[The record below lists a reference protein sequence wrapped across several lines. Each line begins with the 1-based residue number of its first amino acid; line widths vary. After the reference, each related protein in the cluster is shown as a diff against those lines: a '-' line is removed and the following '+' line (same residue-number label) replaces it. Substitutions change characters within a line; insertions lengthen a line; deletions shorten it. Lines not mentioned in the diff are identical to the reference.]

1 MPDYYENFL
10 VYPGERYSVFFHA
23 ETNESSKVYDYY
35 KECDDVTRASLLCL
49 VKRIAD
55 IGHIYDETKF
65 RIEDRQHKIYCFKPK
80 KERFF
85 CFFFTGQ
92 KIIIT
97 SGYTKQRQKLDRKE
111 LRKAVQIREEYLL
124 GEIGNA

>member
-1 MPDYYENFL
+1 MHSYYENFF
-10 VYPGERYSVFFHA
+10 VYSGERYSVFFHA
-23 ETNESSKVYDYY
+23 EDSDSSKVFDYY
-35 KECDDVTRASLLCL
+35 QECDDVTRASLLYL

-65 RIEDRQHKIYCFKPK
+65 RIEDKQHKIYCFKPR

-97 SGYTKQRQKLDRKE
+97 SGHTKKKQKLDRNE
-111 LRKAVQIREEYLL
+111 LRKAV
-124 GEIGNA
+124 EIQGAYQ

>member
-1 MPDYYENFL
+1 MSSYYDNFL
-10 VYPGERYSVFFHA
+10 IYSGERYSVFFHA
-23 ETNESSKVYDYY
+23 EANHSSEVFDYY
-35 KECDDVTRASLLCL
+35 NHCDDVTRASLLYL

-55 IGHIYDETKF
+55 FGHIYDETKF
-65 RIEDRQHKIYCFKPK
+65 RIEDKQHKIYCFKPK

-97 SGYTKQRQKLDRKE
+97 SGYTKKKQKLDRSE
-111 LRKAVQIREEYLL
+111 LTKVVKIRELYI
-124 GEIGNA
+124 GE

>member
-1 MPDYYENFL
+1 MPSYYEDFL
-10 VYPGERYSVFFHA
+10 VYSGERYSIFLHA
-23 ETNESSKVYDYY
+23 EAGDSSKVFDYY
-35 KECDDVTRASLLCL
+35 KECDDVTRASLLYL

-65 RIEDRQHKIYCFKPK
+65 RIEDKQHKIYCFKPR

-97 SGYTKQRQKLDRKE
+97 SGHTKKKQKLDHNE
-111 LRKAVQIREEYLL
+111 LRKAVEIRKTYQ
-124 GEIGNA
+124 